1 MLIELNINN
10 RKIRADI
17 DPDMTLQKFL
27 RKQKYYSVK
36 CGCETSNCG
45 ACSVLMDG
53 KPVLSCSVLAVRAQG
68 HTIETL
74 EGLQKEAEEIG
85 AYIADEGADQCGF
98 CNPGFMITAIALFR
112 DDPDPSDEKIK
123 VYLSGNL
130 CRCTGYEG
138 QMRGL
143 VRYREQRRAA

>member
-1 MLIELNINN
+1 MQIELIING
-10 RKIRADI
+10 KKVCADI

-53 KPVLSCSVLAVRAQG
+53 KPVLSCSVLAFRAQG
-68 HTIETL
+68 HRIETL
-74 EGLQKEAEEIG
+74 EGLQKEVEEIG
-85 AYIADEGADQCGF
+85 GFIADEGADQCGF
-98 CNPGFMITAIALFR
+98 CNPGYIITAIALFR
-112 DDPDPSDEKIK
+112 EDPDPSDEKIK
-123 VYLSGNL
+123 TYLSGNL

-143 VRYREQRRAA
+143 IKYREHRRAL